1 MKEIATKEA
10 PQAIGPYSQAI
21 EANGFIFTSG
31 QIALTPEGELV
42 KGDVEIQAHQVMK
55 NLYYV
60 LEAAGAHFNDVVK
73 TTIFLAD
80 MNDFEKVNEVYAHYF
95 GLHKPARSTVA
106 VKTLPKN
113 VLVEIEC
120 IALGGAN
127 YTF

>member
-1 MKEIATKEA
+1 MKLISTKEA

-31 QIALTPEGELV
+31 QIALRPDGTLQD
-42 KGDVEIQAHQVMK
+42 GDIERQTHQVMK

-120 IALGGAN
+120 IALAGAN

>member
-1 MKEIATKEA
+1 MKIISTKEA

-42 KGDVEIQAHQVMK
+42 NGDVTTQAHQVMK

-73 TTIFLAD
+73 TTIFLAN

-120 IALGGAN
+120 VAIAGAN
-127 YTF
+127 YSF